1 TPTDTRSENL
11 RSLSGFTHPAR
22 GMPPDY
28 PTRVTN
34 LTVLDLA
41 LDLRLEV
48 ARCNA
53 EMAETTRVINR
64 LNWAVAETAW
74 AQGTPEEIG
83 PEAICADIEAR
94 LIEDHP
100 ELR

>member
-1 TPTDTRSENL
+1 
-11 RSLSGFTHPAR
+11 
-22 GMPPDY
+22 
-28 PTRVTN
+28 
-34 LTVLDLA
+34 LA

>member
-1 TPTDTRSENL
+1 
-11 RSLSGFTHPAR
+11 
-22 GMPPDY
+22 MPPDY

-83 PEAICADIEAR
+83 QEAICADIEAR